1 MLEIVLIVRQGEKVS
16 WEDPPTDEQ
25 EKRIGQ
31 FARILNQ
38 DVEQYFPIANRREAR
53 RIMYDL
59 MGQIRSR
66 NARRAAQRISKK
78 LTGG

>member
-1 MLEIVLIVRQGEKVS
+1 MLITYQGEKVS

-31 FARILNQ
+31 FARILDQ
-38 DVEQYFPIANRREAR
+38 DVEQYYPIANRREAR
-53 RIMYDL
+53 QIMYEL